1 VTVSVNEISQ
11 NLARI
16 TGFEAP
22 ITTAPKR
29 PGDIYLSYFNHSKA
43 ERVLGWK
50 PEVTFDEGLRAT
62 IKFFKEQA

>member
-1 VTVSVNEISQ
+1 MAGHKT
-11 NLARI
+11 LARI

-22 ITTAPKR
+22 ITKAPKR

-50 PEVTFDEGLRAT
+50 PEVTFEEGAKATVNFLR
-62 IKFFKEQA
+62 EQT